1 MYLYM
6 SSTDFT
12 SVCHSYSISIIN
24 STMYVDVDDVW
35 MRFGKGA
42 ESERLMLNTRRKERE
57 RERAK
62 GKAIQNRSQNGA
74 RHIDMD
80 RATEKESIDRIVD
93 DKGILFSFFLL

>member
-1 MYLYM
+1 MYM

-42 ESERLMLNTRRKERE
+42 ESERLMLSTRRKERE
-57 RERAK
+57 RESKRK
-62 GKAIQNRSQNGA
+62 SY
-74 RHIDMD
+74 
-80 RATEKESIDRIVD
+80 TE
-93 DKGILFSFFLL
+93 